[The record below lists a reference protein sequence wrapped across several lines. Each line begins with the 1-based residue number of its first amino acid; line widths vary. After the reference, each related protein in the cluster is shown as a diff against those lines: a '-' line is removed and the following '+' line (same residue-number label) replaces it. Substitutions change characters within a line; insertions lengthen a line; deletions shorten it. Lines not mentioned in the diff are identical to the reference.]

1 MLKSQEMRK
10 LAPEMDPLRIGT
22 GWKKEDLEK
31 PQIMV
36 ESTYGDSHPGSGH
49 LNLLVEEVR
58 KGVAEAGGFG
68 ARYFCTD
75 ICDGESQ
82 GTDGI
87 NYSLASREMIANMIE
102 IHANA
107 TPFDGGVYL
116 SSCDKGMPGNLIG
129 LARVDIPAVVVP
141 GGTMNAGPE
150 MLTLEQ
156 LGMYS
161 AKFERG
167 EIDEEKLDWAKCNAC
182 PSCGACSFI
191 GTASTMQIMAEAA
204 RIICLGPAAKKQQ
217 KERPGRRIRRTE
229 ARIYQYLCLWGID
242 AGLGWETA
250 ATDAELARRFPAVEP
265 GEYTRVC
272 HLIEK
277 HIYGEILLS
286 PYEERTLN
294 HFLEKLTEPV
304 PGCSWKM
311 RLKLRYACL
320 RRVNTKKKKRKHSAF
335 QQK

>member
-1 MLKSQEMRK
+1 MWKTERARQAK
-10 LAPEMDPLRIGT
+10 PFFLRSVSLFLLGLLGVLLILLT
-22 GWKKEDLEK
+22 
-31 PQIMV
+31 
-36 ESTYGDSHPGSGH
+36 
-49 LNLLVEEVR
+49 LLV
-58 KGVAEAGGFG
+58 
-68 ARYFCTD
+68 
-75 ICDGESQ
+75 
-82 GTDGI
+82 
-87 NYSLASREMIANMIE
+87 IA
-102 IHANA
+102 
-107 TPFDGGVYL
+107 
-116 SSCDKGMPGNLIG
+116 
-129 LARVDIPAVVVP
+129 
-141 GGTMNAGPE
+141 
-150 MLTLEQ
+150 
-156 LGMYS
+156 
-161 AKFERG
+161 
-167 EIDEEKLDWAKCNAC
+167 
-182 PSCGACSFI
+182 
-191 GTASTMQIMAEAA
+191 AEAA

-294 HFLEKLTEPV
+294 HFLEKLMEPV

>member
-1 MLKSQEMRK
+1 MRPII
-10 LAPEMDPLRIGT
+10 AYPG
-22 GWKKEDLEK
+22 
-31 PQIMV
+31 V
-36 ESTYGDSHPGSGH
+36 PGSFSEGAA
-49 LNLLVEEVR
+49 R
-58 KGVAEAGGFG
+58 EAFPE
-68 ARYFCTD
+68 
-75 ICDGESQ
+75 GECR
-82 GTDGI
+82 G
-87 NYSLASREMIANMIE
+87 Y
-102 IHANA
+102 A
-107 TPFDGGVYL
+107 TF
-116 SSCDKGMPGNLIG
+116 
-129 LARVDIPAVVVP
+129 
-141 GGTMNAGPE
+141 PE
-150 MLTLEQ
+150 
-156 LGMYS
+156 
-161 AKFERG
+161 A
-167 EIDEEKLDWAKCNAC
+167 
-182 PSCGACSFI
+182 
-191 GTASTMQIMAEAA
+191 AEAA

-217 KERPGRRIRRTE
+217 KERPGGRIRRTE

-294 HFLEKLTEPV
+294 HFLEKLMESV

>member
-1 MLKSQEMRK
+1 MPTCSGRLKNHV
-10 LAPEMDPLRIGT
+10 A
-22 GWKKEDLEK
+22 
-31 PQIMV
+31 
-36 ESTYGDSHPGSGH
+36 STPYP
-49 LNLLVEEVR
+49 
-58 KGVAEAGGFG
+58 
-68 ARYFCTD
+68 
-75 ICDGESQ
+75 
-82 GTDGI
+82 
-87 NYSLASREMIANMIE
+87 
-102 IHANA
+102 
-107 TPFDGGVYL
+107 
-116 SSCDKGMPGNLIG
+116 GMPL
-129 LARVDIPAVVVP
+129 LRRPAESRP
-141 GGTMNAGPE
+141 GGSP
-150 MLTLEQ
+150 
-156 LGMYS
+156 
-161 AKFERG
+161 
-167 EIDEEKLDWAKCNAC
+167 C
-182 PSCGACSFI
+182 PMPVLPRHG
-191 GTASTMQIMAEAA
+191 GAA
-204 RIICLGPAAKKQQ
+204 RGGSAPHPDPARTACRGYISGWL
-217 KERPGRRIRRTE
+217 ERHRRTE

-294 HFLEKLTEPV
+294 HFLEKLMEPV

>member
-1 MLKSQEMRK
+1 MLHLFRK
-10 LAPEMDPLRIGT
+10 WSEVQILYRRMWCWRTIRCRRSRLPV
-22 GWKKEDLEK
+22 WKTERARQAK
-31 PQIMV
+31 PFFRYCAV
-36 ESTYGDSHPGSGH
+36 FRCFFSG
-49 LNLLVEEVR
+49 LLGVLLILLTLLV
-58 KGVAEAGGFG
+58 
-68 ARYFCTD
+68 
-75 ICDGESQ
+75 
-82 GTDGI
+82 
-87 NYSLASREMIANMIE
+87 IA
-102 IHANA
+102 
-107 TPFDGGVYL
+107 
-116 SSCDKGMPGNLIG
+116 
-129 LARVDIPAVVVP
+129 
-141 GGTMNAGPE
+141 
-150 MLTLEQ
+150 
-156 LGMYS
+156 
-161 AKFERG
+161 
-167 EIDEEKLDWAKCNAC
+167 
-182 PSCGACSFI
+182 
-191 GTASTMQIMAEAA
+191 AEAA

-242 AGLGWETA
+242 AGLGWKTA
-250 ATDAELARRFPAVEP
+250 ATDAELARRFPAIEP

-294 HFLEKLTEPV
+294 HFLEKLMEPV